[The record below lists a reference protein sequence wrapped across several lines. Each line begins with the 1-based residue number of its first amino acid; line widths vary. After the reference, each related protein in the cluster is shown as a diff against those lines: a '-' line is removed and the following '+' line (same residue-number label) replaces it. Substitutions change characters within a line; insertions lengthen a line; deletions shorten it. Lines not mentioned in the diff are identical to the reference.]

1 MKINIVGIST
11 ICYSVFKGGLAME
24 EEIYKKMYLHL
35 FNAVTDIIS
44 REEVSPEAR
53 ERFLQAQQ
61 DCEEIYISAE

>member
-1 MKINIVGIST
+1 
-11 ICYSVFKGGLAME
+11 ME

-44 REEVSPEAR
+44 QEEVSLEAR
-53 ERFLQAQQ
+53 KRFLQAQL